1 MAVRPTSRNA
11 SLVRDV
17 TPGYELE
24 QLLEGLSTAVTVE
37 DEGEILLKG
46 NSKGLASEAPRGG
59 SLQLWRER
67 VIVAAMVGF
76 LKAPLVM
83 ALVMLLCAVMA
94 VRLAGGT
101 RAVHMAKEESYESD
115 GDGSSS
121 RGSTRVL
128 ALDKGDGSQAPRI
141 AQGLPYER
149 ARGGEKPPTD
159 AMEGQVWPG
168 GGWVPWGVRD
178 VWQLEGNAAGSS
190 QGPWDGGGTEGVGEP
205 AALVHRG
212 RWQDLWATC

>member
-1 MAVRPTSRNA
+1 M
-11 SLVRDV
+11 
-17 TPGYELE
+17 
-24 QLLEGLSTAVTVE
+24 
-37 DEGEILLKG
+37 
-46 NSKGLASEAPRGG
+46 
-59 SLQLWRER
+59 QLWRKR
-67 VIVAAMVGF
+67 VIVAAMIGF
-76 LKAPLVM
+76 LKAPPVM

-101 RAVHMAKEESYESD
+101 RGVHMAKEESYESD

-121 RGSTRVL
+121 RGSTMVL
-128 ALDKGDGSQAPRI
+128 AWDKGDGSQAPRM

-149 ARGGEKPPTD
+149 ARGEELTDMKLPTD

-168 GGWVPWGVRD
+168 GGWVPWGVKD

-190 QGPWDGGGTEGVGEP
+190 QGPWDGGGTEGVGEH

-212 RWQDLWATC
+212 GWQDLWATC